1 MNKFFIGIILF
12 LALTGLY
19 LQFFT
24 DCKMP
29 DAELISQYEQMR

>member
-1 MNKFFIGIILF
+1 MNKFYIGIILV

-29 DAELISQYEQMR
+29 DAEVMSQYEQMR